1 MSFGYGE
8 AICPNCY
15 NGEEQFIFFDKN
27 YVLNRIMLN
36 FFARTHGTG

>member
-15 NGEEQFIFFDKN
+15 NGEKQFIFFDKN
-27 YVLNRIMLN
+27 YVLNRIIRG
-36 FFARTHGTG
+36 FRKT